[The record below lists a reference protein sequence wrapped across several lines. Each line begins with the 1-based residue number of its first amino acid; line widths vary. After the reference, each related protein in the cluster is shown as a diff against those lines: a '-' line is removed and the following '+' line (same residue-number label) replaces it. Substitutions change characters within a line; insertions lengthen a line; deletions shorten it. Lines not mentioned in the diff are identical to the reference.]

1 MSAVAELSNAL
12 LEEILHQVRPL
23 SRQGKVADYIPALA
37 QVEPDALGIAVLT
50 HDGAL
55 YQAGDA
61 NERFSIQSISK
72 VLSLT
77 LAQTRYQEQEIWQR
91 VGKEP
96 SGQPFN
102 SLVQLELERGKPR
115 NPFINAGAL
124 VICDMLETR
133 LTAPRQRMLE
143 VVRQLCGEPSIN
155 YDRHVARSE
164 FDHSARNA
172 AIAWLMKSF
181 GNFENDVPTVLQ
193 TYFHYCALS
202 MSCVELARCFFYLA
216 NQGRP
221 LGDAPSML
229 TVRQTRQVNALLI
242 TSGMYDGAGE
252 FAWRVGM
259 PAKSGVG
266 GGIIAVIPGKMTIAV
281 WSPGLDASGN
291 SLAGTAALE
300 LFSER
305 LGCSIF

>member
-1 MSAVAELSNAL
+1 MPELSNAL
-12 LEEILHQVRPL
+12 LETLLEQVRPL
-23 SRQGKVADYIPALA
+23 TARGAVASYIPALA
-37 QVEPDALGIAVLT
+37 EVPAHALGIAIVT
-50 HDGAL
+50 SDGQL
-55 YQAGDA
+55 FQAGDA
-61 NERFSIQSISK
+61 QTRFSVQSISK
-72 VLSLT
+72 VLSLSVA
-77 LAQTRYQEQEIWQR
+77 LTRYSDDEIWQR

-102 SLVQLELERGKPR
+102 SLVQLELEHGKPR

-124 VICDMLETR
+124 VVCDMLETR

-143 VVRQLCGEPSIN
+143 FIRQLSGTADIN

-164 FDHSARNA
+164 YEHSARNA

-181 GNFENDVPTVLQ
+181 GNFHNDVSKVMQ

-202 MSCVELARCFFYLA
+202 MNCVELAHSFVYLA
-216 NQGRP
+216 NQGKAVD
-221 LGDAPSML
+221 GTTIL
-229 TVRQTRQVNALLI
+229 TPRQARQINALMI

-266 GGIIAVIPGKMTIAV
+266 GGIIAVIPNKMSIAV
-281 WSPGLDASGN
+281 WSPGLDAIGN
-291 SLAGTAALE
+291 SLAGTAVLE
-300 LFSER
+300 LLSEQ
-305 LGCSIF
+305 LGSSVL